1 MGKPKAPHHRGTYH
15 VQAAH
20 TRAAA
25 YLDNTTR
32 CWRCGQTLDEIRKT
46 KPHAKWTAGH
56 LVDGQVNGPMAAEC
70 SPCNYSAGAAAGN
83 RRRRPRTDL
92 TW

>member
-20 TRAAA
+20 IRAMA
-25 YLDNTTR
+25 YMDNTTR
-32 CWRCGQTLDEIRKT
+32 CWRCGQTLDEARQT
-46 KPHAKWTAGH
+46 HPRTKWTAGH
-56 LVDGQVNGPMAAEC
+56 LIDGQAGGALAAEH
-70 SPCNYSAGAAAGN
+70 SHCNYAAGAAMGN
-83 RRRRPRTDL
+83 RQRRPHTDL